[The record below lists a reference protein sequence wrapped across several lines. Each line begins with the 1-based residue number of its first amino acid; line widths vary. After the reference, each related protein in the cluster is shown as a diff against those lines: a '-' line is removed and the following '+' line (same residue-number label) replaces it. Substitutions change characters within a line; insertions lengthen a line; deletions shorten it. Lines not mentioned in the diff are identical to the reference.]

1 MKVLK
6 WKFIAGDYY
15 ILADSAYPLRK
26 EVMVPYKDNG
36 HLTRNQKEFNRKLSS
51 CRIVVEHAFGELK
64 QRFRQLYFLKLRKVE
79 RIVKVIHSGCVLH
92 NLTSSHELVMF
103 EDPPEEDLM
112 PSTTENQGDSFNI
125 EVVYNDRYVK
135 LLIDDLCANISNQ
148 TWILIYKNYKTNKLM
163 F

>member
-1 MKVLK
+1 
-6 WKFIAGDYY
+6 
-15 ILADSAYPLRK
+15 LADSAYPLRK

-79 RIVKVIHSGCVLH
+79 RIVKVIHSCCVLH

-103 EDPPEEDLM
+103 EDPPEEDFIPL
-112 PSTTENQGDSFNI
+112 TTENQGYGFNI
-125 EVVYNDRYVK
+125 EVVYNDRYVR
-135 LLIDDLCANISNQ
+135 LLRDDLCAHISNQ
-148 TWILIYKNYKTNKLM
+148 T
-163 F
+163 